1 MSTADKTGRI
11 TQALGDRLACLGMDM
26 NESVNARAAEFNDLL
41 VTIDPLGAETPEMR
55 AERKAAERED
65 MKAWRKGIFSA
76 LFTVLGFGL
85 SVAVGMV
92 FGAVN
97 HEEVMDLIPPAV
109 SPSGERAEPEES
121 AR

>member
-1 MSTADKTGRI
+1 MSDNFASNRAAAAFESLRRGFDGVKGP
-11 TQALGDRLACLGMDM
+11 DLGMF
-26 NESVNARAAEFNDLL
+26 V
-41 VTIDPLGAETPEMR
+41 IDPLGAETPEMR

-65 MKAWRKGIFSA
+65 MKAWRKGILSA
-76 LFTVLGFGL
+76 LFTVIGFGL